1 MRIVDVPTRR
11 RDARADVDEA
21 RWPMRDP
28 RSNSFDSHVHEL
40 LFSLDT
46 NTPDVRFKTSEA
58 ALAASRT
65 ENKENPDAS
74 ILLNV
79 PKYM

>member
-1 MRIVDVPTRR
+1 
-11 RDARADVDEA
+11 
-21 RWPMRDP
+21 MRDP
-28 RSNSFDSHVHEL
+28 RSISNSFLTFTSY